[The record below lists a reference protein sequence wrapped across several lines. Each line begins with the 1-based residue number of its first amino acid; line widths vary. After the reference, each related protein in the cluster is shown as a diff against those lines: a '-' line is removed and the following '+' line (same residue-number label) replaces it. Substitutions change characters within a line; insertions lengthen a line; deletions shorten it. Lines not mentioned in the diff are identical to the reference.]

1 MSSEKRFELIR
12 MLFSIVIALAVSFIL
27 IFAVSKQPVDA
38 IVALVTGPLKS
49 KRSIGNV
56 FEKMVPLVFTG
67 TGVCIMFSANQI
79 NLAGEGAFHLGGLIA
94 AVCALGL
101 GLPAGVSP
109 VVGLVAAIVIGGL
122 FCAVPAFLK
131 IKTNSSVMVSS
142 LMLNYVALY
151 FGNYI
156 LHFFIGDPA
165 VGEASA
171 SYQLPDTAGLITL
184 VKGTKVHF
192 GLIIAIAVAVLGYF
206 FLYRSK
212 IGYELRLV
220 GENETFAKNCGI
232 SIVKVILISQLVG
245 GAIAGLGGGVE
256 MLSPLYT
263 RFSWTSL
270 LGYGWDAITI
280 CTLSKRNPGKTPIA
294 ALFLA
299 YLRVGA
305 SIMAR
310 QTDVTLEIVEI
321 TEGIIILLVVAE
333 QFLSGTKHKM
343 ISREARKQLKEEEA
357 A

>member
-1 MSSEKRFELIR
+1 MSSERRFELMR
-12 MLFSIVIALAVSFIL
+12 MFFSIVIALAVSFAL
-27 IFAVSKQPVDA
+27 IFIVSKQPVEA
-38 IVALVTGPLKS
+38 IVTLITGPLQK
-49 KRSIGNV
+49 KRNFGNV
-56 FEKMVPLVFTG
+56 IEKMIPLIFTG

-94 AVCALGL
+94 SVCALGL

-109 VVGLVAAIVIGGL
+109 VVCLILATLCGAV
-122 FCAVPAFLK
+122 FCAVPAVLK
-131 IKTNSSVMVSS
+131 IKTNASVMVAS

-171 SYQLPDTAGLITL
+171 SFELPKSSELIKL
-184 VKGTKVHF
+184 VGGTKIHF
-192 GLIIAIAVAVLGYF
+192 GIIIALAVAVLGYF

-212 IGYELRLV
+212 MGYQLRLV

-256 MLSPLYT
+256 MLSPLYN
-263 RFSWTSL
+263 RFTWTSL

-280 CTLSKRNPGKTPIA
+280 CTLSKRNPIKTPIA

-310 QTDVTLEIVEI
+310 STDVTLEIVEI

-333 QFLSGTKHKM
+333 QFLSKTKHRM
-343 ISREARKQLKEEEA
+343 IAKEARKQLEEEA

>member
-1 MSSEKRFELIR
+1 MSSEKRFELLR
-12 MLFSIVIALAVSFIL
+12 TFFSILIALVVSFVL
-27 IFAVSKQPVDA
+27 IFLVSKEPVKA
-38 IVALVTGPLKS
+38 ITALVTGPLQK
-49 KRSIGNV
+49 KRNMGNV
-56 FEKMVPLVFTG
+56 IEKMIPLVFTG

-79 NLAGEGAFHLGGLIA
+79 NLAGEGAFHLGGLVA
-94 AVCALGL
+94 SVCALGF

-109 VVGLVAAIVIGGL
+109 VVCLLASLVCGAV
-122 FCAVPAFLK
+122 FCAIPAILK
-131 IKTNSSVMVSS
+131 VKTNSSVMVSS

-156 LHFFIGDPA
+156 LHFFIGDSK

-171 SYQLPDTAGLITL
+171 SYKLPAASELIKI
-184 VKGTKVHF
+184 VKGTKIHF
-192 GLIIAIAVAVLGYF
+192 GIIIALAVAVLGYI

-212 IGYELRLV
+212 TGYELRLV

-256 MLSPLYT
+256 MLSPLYD
-263 RFSWTSL
+263 RFTWTSL

-280 CTLSKRNPGKTPIA
+280 CTLSKRNPIRTPIA

-310 QTDVTLEIVEI
+310 STDVTLEIVEI

-333 QFLSGTKHKM
+333 QFLSRTKHRM
-343 ISREARKQLKEEEA
+343 IAKEAKKQLEEEA

>member
-12 MLFSIVIALAVSFIL
+12 MLFSIVIALLISFLL
-27 IFAVSKQPVDA
+27 IFIVSDQPIEA
-38 IVALVTGPLKS
+38 ITTLITGPLQG

-56 FEKMVPLVFTG
+56 FERMVPLVFTG

-79 NLAGEGAFHLGGLIA
+79 NLAGEGAFHLGGLVA
-94 AVCALGL
+94 AVLALNL
-101 GLPAGVSP
+101 SLPKVASP
-109 VVGLVAAIVIGGL
+109 IVALLVAVIVGGL
-122 FCAVPAFLK
+122 FCAIPAALK
-131 IKTNSSVMVSS
+131 IFTNSSVMVSS
-142 LMLNYVALY
+142 LMLNYLALY

-156 LHFFIGDPA
+156 LHFFIGDPS

-171 SYQLPDTAGLITL
+171 SFKLPDTSELTSL
-184 VKGTKVHF
+184 VRGTKTHT
-192 GLIIAIAVAVLGYF
+192 GIIIALAVAVIGYF

-220 GENETFAKNCGI
+220 GENENFAKNCGI

-256 MLSPLYT
+256 MLSPLYN
-263 RFSWTSL
+263 RFTWTSL

-280 CTLSKRNPGKTPIA
+280 CTLSKRNPIKTPLA

-310 QTDVTLEIVEI
+310 STDVTLEIVEI

-333 QFLSGTKHKM
+333 QFLSGTKHRM
-343 ISREARKQLKEEEA
+343 IAKEARKQLKEEEA

>member
-1 MSSEKRFELIR
+1 MF
-12 MLFSIVIALAVSFIL
+12 FSILIALAVSFLL
-27 IFAVSKQPVDA
+27 IFLVSKEPVEA
-38 IVALVTGPLKS
+38 IRLLVTGPLQK
-49 KRSIGNV
+49 KRNIGNV
-56 FEKMVPLVFTG
+56 FEKMIPLVFTG

-79 NLAGEGAFHLGGLIA
+79 NLAGEGAFHLGGLLA
-94 AVCALGL
+94 AICALGL

-109 VVGLVAAIVIGGL
+109 VVALIVATIVGSL
-122 FCAVPAFLK
+122 FCAIPALLK
-131 IKTNSSVMVSS
+131 VRTHASEMVSS

-151 FGNYI
+151 IGNYI
-156 LHFFIGDPA
+156 LHYFIGDPA

-171 SYQLPDTAGLITL
+171 SFELPGSSELIKL
-184 VKGTKVHF
+184 IPGTKIHF
-192 GLIIAIAVAVLGYF
+192 GLIIALAVAVFGYF

-212 IGYELRLV
+212 AGYELRLV

-232 SIVKVILISQLVG
+232 SIVKVILISQLLG

-256 MLSPLYT
+256 MLSPLYS
-263 RFSWTSL
+263 RFTWTSL

-280 CTLSKRNPGKTPIA
+280 CTLSKRNPIKTPIA

-310 QTDVTLEIVEI
+310 STDVTLEIVGI

-343 ISREARKQLKEEEA
+343 IAREARKQLKEEEA

>member
-1 MSSEKRFELIR
+1 MSSEKRFELMR
-12 MLFSIVIALAVSFIL
+12 MFFSIVIALAVSFAL
-27 IFAVSKQPVDA
+27 IFMVSKQPVDA
-38 IVALVTGPLKS
+38 IVALVTGPLQK
-49 KRSIGNV
+49 KRNFGNV
-56 FEKMVPLVFTG
+56 IEKMIPLIFTG

-94 AVCALGL
+94 SVCALGL

-109 VVGLVAAIVIGGL
+109 VVCLIVSTVAGAI
-122 FCAVPAFLK
+122 FCAVPALLK

-156 LHFFIGDPA
+156 LHFFIGDAA

-171 SYQLPDTAGLITL
+171 SYELPKSSELIKL
-184 VKGTKVHF
+184 IGGTKIHF
-192 GLIIAIAVAVLGYF
+192 GIIIALAVAVLGYF

-212 IGYELRLV
+212 MGYQLRLV

-232 SIVKVILISQLVG
+232 SIVKVN
-245 GAIAGLGGGVE
+245 
-256 MLSPLYT
+256 
-263 RFSWTSL
+263 RFTWTSL

-280 CTLSKRNPGKTPIA
+280 CTLSKRNPIKTPIA

-310 QTDVTLEIVEI
+310 STDVTLEIVEI

-333 QFLSGTKHKM
+333 QFLSKTKHKM
-343 ISREARKQLKEEEA
+343 IAKEAKKQLEEA